1 MDEGGGGGGGGC
13 TSRDAREILC
23 ARARARAR
31 LSAAFP
37 FRRVTACPV
46 RELFPRGAQRAVS
59 SPICVC
65 VHVCARARARCVCVC
80 VRVYAPTS
88 LPSKQVEQTAVVSR
102 RGLSACARETSAR
115 CARSPAEG
123 ERVVAQGRK
132 NSSNNPDSAEISLR
146 YPVSLRFRST

>member
-1 MDEGGGGGGGGC
+1 MKEEEEEEE
-13 TSRDAREILC
+13 DAPLAMLARFSAH
-23 ARARARAR
+23 ARARARAYLPR
-31 LSAAFP
+31 FRSGALPRAPCVSYFRAALNEP
-37 FRRVTACPV
+37 YRRPYVYV
-46 RELFPRGAQRAVS
+46 YM
-59 SPICVC
+59 
-65 VHVCARARARCVCVC
+65 CARARARCVCVC